1 MVTLFSTNCPKCKI
15 LENKLNQ
22 KNIDFVVSND
32 MQEIIDMG
40 FMAAPVL
47 KLNDSYYM
55 NFGDAIKWVNGTLEA
70 SVPFNCKSCEV

>member
-1 MVTLFSTNCPKCKI
+1 MITLFSTNCPKCKI

-40 FMAAPVL
+40 FMTAPVL
-47 KLNDSYYM
+47 KLNDLYYM
-55 NFGDAIKWVNGTLEA
+55 NFGDAIKWVNGTSET